1 MEDTEAADIS
11 SETLTTQYDTVK
23 ELTTASPVQI
33 FGDLDIMDEVIGVFE
48 GDLNSVAEKKEYTG
62 EHKKLHKIAKWG
74 QKVYDKYQD
83 AKEKIKEHLG
93 LDEEK
98 NIRDQRDAGLMYLFD
113 NYMTTGSAD
122 DLAELNKELTHRGR
136 VDKFFATFVPSFHM
150 DYSETP
156 KDWDCYR
163 LMINSYEEYC
173 EPFSNYSGKYAKV
186 FAMQCNT

>member
-48 GDLNSVAEKKEYTG
+48 GDLNSVVEEKVYTG

-163 LMINSYEEYC
+163 LMINSYEAYC
-173 EPFSNYSGKYAKV
+173 EQFSNYSGKYAKV